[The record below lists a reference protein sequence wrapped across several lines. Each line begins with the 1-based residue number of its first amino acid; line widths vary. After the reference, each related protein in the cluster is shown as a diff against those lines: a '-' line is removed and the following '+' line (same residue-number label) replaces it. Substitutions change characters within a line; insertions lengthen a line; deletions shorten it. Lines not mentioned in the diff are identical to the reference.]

1 MLGNAAHTGRAPAFA
16 PVLPRPAATHRER
29 VPMRRLPQIWL
40 RRRLFSLRRLSTG
53 WLGRGVRS
61 DIERCIF
68 GFVWGV
74 QSLDRVAWPRCPLRH
89 REVFFGFS
97 WGVQSLDRM
106 AWPSC
111 PPKYGGVFFR
121 FCLGCAIASIGRPNL
136 LDMSVPKNTPG
147 TVTATVPDTNHLRPL
162 RQASGGAPLP
172 AALGRSPARP
182 RIRGRRG
189 CANPRASH
197 ASVAFY
203 AFLPPPVRRST
214 AEQAG
219 DPIPDPREETGG
231 LLRLGVRVGRRSG

>member
-89 REVFFGFS
+89 REVLFGFS
-97 WGVQSLDRM
+97 WGYNRFNPASGFAGYARPPKTCRARLRQPCPASIISAPCGRLPGALRSRRRLAEARQGRASAAVVAAQIHGQAMRPWLST
-106 AWPSC
+106 PSC
-111 PPKYGGVFFR
+111 RRPYGAQPPN
-121 FCLGCAIASIGRPNL
+121 RPVIQSQTRAKKPEVS
-136 LDMSVPKNTPG
+136 SVS
-147 TVTATVPDTNHLRPL
+147 
-162 RQASGGAPLP
+162 ASGSGVGA
-172 AALGRSPARP
+172 G
-182 RIRGRRG
+182 
-189 CANPRASH
+189 
-197 ASVAFY
+197 
-203 AFLPPPVRRST
+203 
-214 AEQAG
+214 
-219 DPIPDPREETGG
+219 ETFGI
-231 LLRLGVRVGRRSG
+231 